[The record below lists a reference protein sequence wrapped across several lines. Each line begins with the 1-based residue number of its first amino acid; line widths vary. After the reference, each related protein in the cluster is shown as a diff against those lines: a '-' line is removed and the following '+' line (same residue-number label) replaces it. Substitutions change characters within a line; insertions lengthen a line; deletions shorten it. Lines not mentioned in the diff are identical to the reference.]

1 MKRKTSWNLK
11 WNSFVHFTVNKINV
25 ESRHNN
31 SRRGRE
37 KQKETKTG
45 KSKDHGNF
53 TFYLCLRPSTDYVY
67 TLFTS
72 LSLLYLLL
80 LDSFVNEKKY
90 LIPFKSIIPN
100 TPKWHSELK
109 EVTTTTTN
117 NSKTFIIV
125 LYLILISFHAVTGQN
140 TSRGAPN

>member
-1 MKRKTSWNLK
+1 MKSKTSWNLK

-25 ESRHNN
+25 ESRQNN

-37 KQKETKTG
+37 KPKETKPG

-67 TLFTS
+67 TLFIS

-109 EVTTTTTN
+109 EVTTTTTTITTKHLL
-117 NSKTFIIV
+117 SCYT
-125 LYLILISFHAVTGQN
+125 
-140 TSRGAPN
+140 